1 MIDRSAIE
9 DLELEKVKTAI
20 AQRCRTAKGSAL
32 ALRIGPY
39 NHYGA
44 LNREL
49 KQTDEY
55 LCALKGGGGFP
66 DLTFEAAD

>member
-55 LCALKGGGGFP
+55 LCALS
-66 DLTFEAAD
+66 LIHI